1 MALESSTARAMGVIT
16 YTYYTVVIPC
26 LFVSSATEWDPSP
39 HPHGA
44 PHRQSVKPWATA
56 WQSVRGS
63 LESSLFGHGR
73 EGYKKV
79 ASSAT
84 AEEAIFYFQKNK
96 IVASSATAEEAI
108 KKVASS
114 AVAEEAI
121 F

>member
-1 MALESSTARAMGVIT
+1 MEVERATCVAPATCVALPGGV
-16 YTYYTVVIPC
+16 
-26 LFVSSATEWDPSP
+26 
-39 HPHGA
+39 
-44 PHRQSVKPWATA
+44 
-56 WQSVRGS
+56 
-63 LESSLFGHGR
+63 
-73 EGYKKV
+73 KKV

-96 IVASSATAEEAI
+96 KVASSATAEEAI